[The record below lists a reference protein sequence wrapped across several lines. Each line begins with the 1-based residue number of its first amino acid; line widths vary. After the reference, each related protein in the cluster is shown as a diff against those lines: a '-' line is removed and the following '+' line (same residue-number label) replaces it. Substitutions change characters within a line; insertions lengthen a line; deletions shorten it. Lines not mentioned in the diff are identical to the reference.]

1 MALGYSI
8 SAIISILSKCEF
20 INLNSD
26 EINNITKSLKT
37 LIKDFSIEKPAKENI
52 AKNLSLKLKNKIP
65 VIVSSEHLIGSSHS
79 FKNILNETSKT
90 FSVLFD
96 IPELNH
102 HLMEGLRNPAEAK
115 NYLKFVFIES
125 DSYTPRVQKRY
136 EITKE
141 VVEKND
147 VDYITYQVSTTSKIE
162 QIFEVVILGMFVS
175 FYLSYLYGVDPSKIP
190 WVDYFKEKLAKT

>member
-79 FKNILNETSKT
+79 FKNFLNENGYNVSYSTLQYGYDQAKKLIEDDPDFKT
-90 FSVLFD
+90 MVTR
-96 IPELNH
+96 IQE
-102 HLMEGLRNPAEAK
+102 
-115 NYLKFVFIES
+115 
-125 DSYTPRVQKRY
+125 
-136 EITKE
+136 
-141 VVEKND
+141 ND
-147 VDYITYQVSTTSKIE
+147 N
-162 QIFEVVILGMFVS
+162 
-175 FYLSYLYGVDPSKIP
+175 
-190 WVDYFKEKLAKT
+190 